1 MKLATYSYQL
11 VTEAVVYD
19 ASGAKLKDAIN
30 QFNSMNEE
38 GYKIVQ
44 GLQVYNSKKD
54 PQLASKL
61 DKAVSYL
68 KNLQSVYTKMDS
80 SIREYMNKEM
90 KETPEIADMIKRDC
104 ERTLETIQTMR
115 SNDKALID
123 NYTKQR
129 QSLNG
134 TNASSVI
141 SNIVNRVSAM
151 FTIHK
156 KESPKL
162 QKLYSKIAS

>member
-1 MKLATYSYQL
+1 MKLATYSYQI

-44 GLQVYNSKKD
+44 GLQIYNSKKD

-90 KETPEIADMIKRDC
+90 KETPEIADIIKREC
-104 ERTLETIQTMR
+104 ERTLKTIQTMR

-134 TNASSVI
+134 TNASSVV

-162 QKLYSKIAS
+162 QKLYRKIAS